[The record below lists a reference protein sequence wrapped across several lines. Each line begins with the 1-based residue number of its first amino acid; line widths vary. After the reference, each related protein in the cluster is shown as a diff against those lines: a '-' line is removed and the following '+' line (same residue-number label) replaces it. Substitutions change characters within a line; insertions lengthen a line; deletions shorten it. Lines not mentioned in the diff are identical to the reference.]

1 MFDVIGRY
9 DRKELGLIIAL
20 IFFSI
25 SALAFTYV
33 VFPKIKTY
41 RATAQIETTL
51 SKVVENGDL
60 LDNQLSQLDRD
71 VASLQRRLHGDM
83 ASLPEKE
90 IESYVIGKLQRL
102 SWKNDVQLIGIEP
115 SVGETI
121 ESFRELLF
129 RVNLSGDYHDMYQ
142 WLQDVSDELGFVL
155 IKQYEMRPIDG
166 SSLQPNLSVKL
177 TMATYGAMR

>member
-1 MFDVIGRY
+1 MFNVISRY
-9 DRKELGLIIAL
+9 DRKELAIIITL
-20 IFFSI
+20 IFFAM
-25 SALAFTYV
+25 SALAFTYA
-33 VFPKIKTY
+33 VFPSVKTY
-41 RATAQIETTL
+41 RATTKIETTL

-60 LDNQLSQLDRD
+60 LDNQLSQLGKD
-71 VASLQRRLHGDM
+71 VASLERRIHGDM

-102 SWKNDVQLIGIEP
+102 SWQNNVQLIGIEP

-166 SSLQPNLSVKL
+166 TSRQPNLSVKL
-177 TMATYGAMR
+177 TMATYGAMQ

>member
-1 MFDVIGRY
+1 MFNLIGRY
-9 DRKELGLIIAL
+9 DRKELAIIIAL
-20 IFFSI
+20 IFFST

-33 VFPKIKTY
+33 VSPRVKTY

-51 SKVVENGDL
+51 IKVVENGDL
-60 LDNQLSQLDRD
+60 LDNQLSQLGKD
-71 VASLQRRLHGDM
+71 VASLQRRIHGDM

-102 SWKNDVQLIGIEP
+102 SWQNNVQLIGIEP

-129 RVNLSGDYHDMYQ
+129 QVSLSGDYHDMYQ

-155 IKQYEMRPIDG
+155 IKQYEMRPIDNT
-166 SSLQPNLSVKL
+166 SLSPNLSVKL
-177 TMATYGAMR
+177 TMATYGAMQ

>member
-1 MFDVIGRY
+1 MFSLLSRY
-9 DRKELGLIIAL
+9 DRKELATIITLVFFLIT
-20 IFFSI
+20 
-25 SALAFTYV
+25 ALAYTYV
-33 VFPKIKTY
+33 VAPRLKQY
-41 RATAQIETTL
+41 RATAQIENTL
-51 SKVVENGDL
+51 SKVAEDGDQ
-60 LDNQLSQLDRD
+60 LDIQLSRLDKD

-102 SWKNDVQLIGIEP
+102 SWQNDIQLVGIEP
-115 SVGETI
+115 STGETI

-155 IKQYEMRPIDG
+155 VKQYEMRPINDVSG
-166 SSLQPNLSVKL
+166 QPNLSVSL
-177 TMATYGAMR
+177 TMATYGAM